1 MANITSFEGSA
12 KMDTGLIHVGNWN
25 RTRFSE
31 FEASVCGNNFIHYRT
46 ATNEDFNFSKLAI
59 VFGAH
64 AHDRMVLQC
73 CNDVVHERYAP
84 ELKYDTALRLAALH
98 IHQHAISNN
107 IPYNKVTVKSIE

>member
-1 MANITSFEGSA
+1 MLRYEYSCCNLDNGF
-12 KMDTGLIHVGNWN
+12 
-25 RTRFSE
+25 
-31 FEASVCGNNFIHYRT
+31 
-46 ATNEDFNFSKLAI
+46 
-59 VFGAH
+59 VF
-64 AHDRMVLQC
+64 QC